1 VSELLIIGERLGGV
15 KPSAASVGVILTGA
29 VLQAEGRISRGSEIR
44 IKERSLAPLEK
55 ARGFGMT
62 PSTTKDPPRAIKVNN
77 DLFPLMTDG
86 LDRLKVLINSSTPI
100 IVMETSEEMHAISLV
115 RAACAELKMSTFEWS
130 IADGLVRSGM
140 KESSEGQKIS
150 LPAHNDQNT
159 IWTQAGRT
167 VAQMRSVLSPAGA
180 DADRMARAIALSTSG
195 ESAAASGS
203 SIYNTREPVQALA
216 NMDSM
221 TLEAVFILKDFH
233 RHMDDPVVVRRLRD
247 VGQKFAAN
255 RRTVIIT
262 APQIAVPAELTTLV
276 EYFDLPLPDQ
286 ERLHELI
293 HEMFTR
299 LSKTYTLKLELDAAG
314 VDAMSTNLRGL
325 SEEEAE
331 RAISQ
336 ALVTRY
342 ALCAESVTD
351 VLDAKKQLLR
361 HSGMLEFIEA
371 SDNMAA
377 VGGLENLKHWLGQ
390 RRGAWEDAA
399 REFGLEPPRGMI
411 ILGVQGCGKSLCA
424 RAVAGEWKLPLVKFD
439 TSAVYDKYIGET
451 EKRIRKVFQV
461 AEGLAPCVLW
471 IDELEKVF
479 AGSGPDSASA
489 DAGVSSRL
497 LASFLSWMQDRKAA
511 VFVAATC
518 NNVSVL
524 PPELIRKGRF
534 DELFFVDLPNQAERK
549 QIFSIQLAKRKRNPA
564 EFDLEKVASAAKGYS
579 GAEIDAA
586 VQGALYG
593 AYSEKK
599 PLATQFLLDALA
611 QTVPLSI
618 TRAEEIA
625 ALREWARTR
634 AVPASAGPGAM

>member
-1 VSELLIIGERLGGV
+1 
-15 KPSAASVGVILTGA
+15 
-29 VLQAEGRISRGSEIR
+29 
-44 IKERSLAPLEK
+44 
-55 ARGFGMT
+55 
-62 PSTTKDPPRAIKVNN
+62 
-77 DLFPLMTDG
+77 MTDG
-86 LDRLKVLINSSTPI
+86 LDRLKVLISSSTPI
-100 IVMETSEEMHAISLV
+100 VVMETSEEMHAVNMV
-115 RAACAELKMSTFEWS
+115 RTACSELNMATFEWS
-130 IADGLVRSGM
+130 IADGLLRSGTNAPA
-140 KESSEGQKIS
+140 EGNKGS
-150 LPAHNDQNT
+150 LQARIDQNS
-159 IWTQAGRT
+159 IWAQAKSSQ
-167 VAQMRSVLSPAGA
+167 AQTKTALSPSSAEGE
-180 DADRMARAIALSTSG
+180 RLPRAIRSSLG
-195 ESAAASGS
+195 GDGAAAAAG

-216 NMDSM
+216 NMESM
-221 TLEAVFILKDFH
+221 TVEAVFILKDFH
-233 RHMDDPVVVRRLRD
+233 RHMEDPVVIRRLRD
-247 VGQKFAAN
+247 VGQKFATN
-255 RRTVIIT
+255 RRTVVIT
-262 APQIAVPAELTTLV
+262 APEIAVPAELTTLV
-276 EYFDLPLPDQ
+276 EYFDLPLPDR
-286 ERLHELI
+286 ERLHDLI
-293 HEMFTR
+293 HDTFTR
-299 LSKTYTLKLELDAAG
+299 LSKTYPLKLQLDSAG

-325 SEEEAE
+325 TEEEAE

-342 ALCAESVTD
+342 ALCLESVTD

-361 HSGMLEFIEA
+361 HSGVLEFIEA
-371 SDNMAA
+371 SDNMATL
-377 VGGLENLKHWLGQ
+377 GGLENLKHWLGQ
-390 RRGAWEDAA
+390 RRGAWEDSA

-471 IDELEKVF
+471 IDELEKAF
-479 AGSGPDSASA
+479 AGSSPDSASA

-518 NNVSVL
+518 NNVTVL

-549 QIFSIQLAKRKRNPA
+549 QIFAIQLAKRKRNPA
-564 EFDLEKVASAAKGYS
+564 DFDLEQAAAAANGYS

-586 VQGALYG
+586 LQGALYA

-599 PLATQFLLDALA
+599 TLSTQSLLDALA
-611 QTVPLSI
+611 QTVPLST

-625 ALREWARTR
+625 ALREWASTR
-634 AVPASAGPGAM
+634 AVPASARAIVAPAS

>member
-1 VSELLIIGERLGGV
+1 
-15 KPSAASVGVILTGA
+15 
-29 VLQAEGRISRGSEIR
+29 
-44 IKERSLAPLEK
+44 LE
-55 ARGFGMT
+55 
-62 PSTTKDPPRAIKVNN
+62 
-77 DLFPLMTDG
+77 
-86 LDRLKVLINSSTPI
+86 RLKVLINSSTPI
-100 IVMETSEEMHAISLV
+100 VVMETSEEMRAVNLV
-115 RAACAELKMSTFEWS
+115 RAACSELNMATFEWT
-130 IADGLVRSGM
+130 IADGLVRSG
-140 KESSEGQKIS
+140 SSAVASSQPIAAAWS
-150 LPAHNDQNT
+150 
-159 IWTQAGRT
+159 QAARLQSKT
-167 VAQMRSVLSPAGA
+167 SLSPSAGEA
-180 DADRMARAIALSTSG
+180 ERLTRALMTSD
-195 ESAAASGS
+195 SAAAAAGTSM
-203 SIYNTREPVQALA
+203 YNTREPVQALA
-216 NMDSM
+216 NMESM
-221 TLEAVFILKDFH
+221 TVEAVFLLKDFH

-247 VGQKFAAN
+247 VGQKFSAN

-262 APQIAVPAELTTLV
+262 APELSVPPELTTLV
-276 EYFDLPLPDQ
+276 EYFDLPLPGRD
-286 ERLHELI
+286 RLHEI
-293 HEMFTR
+293 VRETFTR
-299 LSKTYTLKLELDAAG
+299 LSKSYTLKLQLDASG
-314 VDAMSTNLRGL
+314 VDAMAANLRGL
-325 SEEEAE
+325 TEEEAE

-342 ALCAESVTD
+342 ALCPESITD
-351 VLDAKKQLLR
+351 VLEAKKQLLR

-371 SDNMAA
+371 SDNMAT
-377 VGGLENLKHWLGQ
+377 VGGLENLKHWLQ
-390 RRGAWEDAA
+390 LRRGAWEDSA
-399 REFGLEPPRGMI
+399 REFGLEAPKGVI

-497 LASFLSWMQDRKAA
+497 LASFLSWMQDRKAP

-518 NNVSVL
+518 NNVTVL

-534 DELFFVDLPNQAERK
+534 DELFFVDLPNPAERR

-564 EFDLEKVASAAKGYS
+564 EFDLEKVAGAARGYS

-586 VQGALYG
+586 VQGALYA

-599 PLATQFLLDALA
+599 PLSTQLLTDALS
-611 QTVPLSI
+611 QTVPLST

-625 ALREWARTR
+625 ALRDWARTR
-634 AVPASAGPGAM
+634 AVPASSVDVSPSLP

>member
-1 VSELLIIGERLGGV
+1 
-15 KPSAASVGVILTGA
+15 
-29 VLQAEGRISRGSEIR
+29 
-44 IKERSLAPLEK
+44 
-55 ARGFGMT
+55 
-62 PSTTKDPPRAIKVNN
+62 
-77 DLFPLMTDG
+77 MTDG

-100 IVMETSEEMHAISLV
+100 VVMETSEEVHAVKMV
-115 RAACAELKMSTFEWS
+115 RAACAELNMATFEWS
-130 IADGLVRSGM
+130 IADGLLRSGSNTPPDGP
-140 KESSEGQKIS
+140 KGSVQARI
-150 LPAHNDQNT
+150 DQAT
-159 IWTQAGRT
+159 IYTQAGRSQT
-167 VAQMRSVLSPAGA
+167 QTRTVLSPGNAEAERLARAMKAALGA
-180 DADRMARAIALSTSG
+180 DGT
-195 ESAAASGS
+195 AAATGS
-203 SIYNTREPVQALA
+203 AIYNTREPVQALA
-216 NMDSM
+216 NMESM
-221 TLEAVFILKDFH
+221 TVEAVFILKDFH

-247 VGQKFAAN
+247 VGQKFATN

-262 APQIAVPAELTTLV
+262 APEIAVPPELTTLV
-276 EYFDLPLPDQ
+276 EYFDLPLPDRD
-286 ERLHELI
+286 RLNEII
-293 HEMFTR
+293 HDMYAR
-299 LSKTYTLKLELDAAG
+299 LSKTYTLKMQLDAPG
-314 VDAMSTNLRGL
+314 VDAMSANLRGL
-325 SEEEAE
+325 TEEEAE

-342 ALCAESVTD
+342 ALCPESVTD
-351 VLDAKKQLLR
+351 VLEAKKQLLR
-361 HSGMLEFIEA
+361 HSGMLEFIPA
-371 SDNMAA
+371 TDNLAA

-390 RRGAWEDAA
+390 RRGAWEDSA

-479 AGSGPDSASA
+479 AGSGPDSA

-497 LASFLSWMQDRKAA
+497 LASFLSWMQDRKSP

-518 NNVSVL
+518 NNVTVL

-534 DELFFVDLPNQAERK
+534 DELFFVDLPNQVERK
-549 QIFSIQLAKRKRNPA
+549 QIYSIQLAKRKRDPA
-564 EFDLEKVASAAKGYS
+564 DFDLEKVAAAAKGYS

-586 VQGALYG
+586 VQGGLYA

-599 PLATQFLLDALA
+599 ELSSQSLLDALA
-611 QTVPLSI
+611 QTVPLSV

-625 ALREWARTR
+625 TLREWARTR
-634 AVPASAGPGAM
+634 AVPASAQDAGSGR